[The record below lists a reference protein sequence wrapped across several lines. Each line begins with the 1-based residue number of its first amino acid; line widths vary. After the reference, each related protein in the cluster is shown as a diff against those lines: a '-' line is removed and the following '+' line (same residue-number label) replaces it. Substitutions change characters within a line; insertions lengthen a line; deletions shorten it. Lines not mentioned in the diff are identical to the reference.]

1 MHSLTYTQ
9 KSCRQNAGSR
19 DAYVYMRTFFATHKL
34 QLADQRAESK
44 KNAYTIYTL
53 NIHFL
58 YSKSAYKCIH
68 YIYTRNHISSRQQYF
83 QRPSHYSPTPQICRQ
98 QAEIGQI
105 TTNHYCSSIPHAYPH
120 FAGSRIKYT
129 TQQSQATSETTT
141 TRQKDTHS
149 PRRRHTHI
157 FSPIFPASFKTADRE
172 HTSDRRRKKR
182 KRGMKRC

>member
-1 MHSLTYTQ
+1 MFICVHFLPHANPSRQTSRQ
-9 KSCRQNAGSR
+9 K
-19 DAYVYMRTFFATHKL
+19 V
-34 QLADQRAESK
+34 K
-44 KNAYTIYTL
+44 KCIHYIYTKYPFF
-53 NIHFL
+53 IF
-58 YSKSAYKCIH
+58 KKCTH

-105 TTNHYCSSIPHAYPH
+105 TTNHSTPHAYPH

-129 TQQSQATSETTT
+129 TQQSQATSATTT

-149 PRRRHTHI
+149 PRRRHIHI
-157 FSPIFPASFKTADRE
+157 FSPTFPASFKTADRE
-172 HTSDRRRKKR
+172 HTSNRRRKKR

>member
-9 KSCRQNAGSR
+9 KKLPAFCRQQR
-19 DAYVYMRTFFATHKL
+19 CICLYAYIFSPHINFSGQTSGQKVKKCIHYIYAKYPFFMFK
-34 QLADQRAESK
+34 
-44 KNAYTIYTL
+44 
-53 NIHFL
+53 
-58 YSKSAYKCIH
+58 KCIH

-105 TTNHYCSSIPHAYPH
+105 TTNHYCSSTPHAYPH

-141 TRQKDTHS
+141 TRQKRYTLTPPQAYTYFFAH
-149 PRRRHTHI
+149 
-157 FSPIFPASFKTADRE
+157 FSRFLQNGRQGAYIRP
-172 HTSDRRRKKR
+172 
-182 KRGMKRC
+182 

>member
-19 DAYVYMRTFFATHKL
+19 DAYVYIRTFFATRKL
-34 QLADQRAESK
+34 QRAGQRAESK
-44 KNAYTIYTL
+44 KKCIHYIYTKCPFF
-53 NIHFL
+53 IF
-58 YSKSAYKCIH
+58 KKCIH

-105 TTNHYCSSIPHAYPH
+105 TTNHYCSSTPHAYPH

-129 TQQSQATSETTT
+129 TQQSQATTM
-141 TRQKDTHS
+141 Q
-149 PRRRHTHI
+149 PLQYI
-157 FSPIFPASFKTADRE
+157 
-172 HTSDRRRKKR
+172 KKR
-182 KRGMKRC
+182 YILTQPQAYTYFFAHFSRFLQNGRQGAYIRP